1 MSGWHCEVAQ
11 VTNRLTWSSAVGLE
25 QREDRPSHKLA
36 RAQAIQSTVRRFSAR
51 QAAALL
57 AFAPLVP
64 LSTPFLPQRSD
75 PPPPAPLLPTAPLHT
90 PPRTSPGWQ
99 TGHERRRKHASQ
111 ALQQRLV
118 RSKHAEGLSPAKFG
132 RSLRR
137 RPQSSQSKEYG
148 QVELL
153 SHRISNM
160 SSQTRRMCHAS
171 SIHLAPVKPARPANS
186 HTTWTP

>member
-36 RAQAIQSTVRRFSAR
+36 RAQGLQDTTRSNPVYSATVFSSTSSGVVS
-51 QAAALL
+51 
-57 AFAPLVP
+57 VP
-64 LSTPFLPQRSD
+64 
-75 PPPPAPLLPTAPLHT
+75 PTC
-90 PPRTSPGWQ
+90 PGWQ

>member
-25 QREDRPSHKLA
+25 QREDTSSHKSALSTSLQDTA
-36 RAQAIQSTVRRFSAR
+36 RSNRPVVYSATVFRSTT
-51 QAAALL
+51 AALL
-57 AFAPLVP
+57 AFAPPIP

-75 PPPPAPLLPTAPLHT
+75 PPPPVPPSANSAPLHT
-90 PPRTSPGWQ
+90 PPPTTSGWQ

-118 RSKHAEGLSPAKFG
+118 CSKHVEGLSPAKFG

-148 QVELL
+148 Q
-153 SHRISNM
+153 
-160 SSQTRRMCHAS
+160 SSS
-171 SIHLAPVKPARPANS
+171 
-186 HTTWTP
+186 